1 MLVIEQY
8 ILNRNI
14 QRVPSI
20 EVDLTNPYKEINQVT
35 RESTSP
41 PSDSDEDWTTTRKE
55 ELIEAYRSNDT
66 TRRASTPHPGKRVKG
81 H

>member
-14 QRVPSI
+14 QRVLSI

-35 RESTSP
+35 RKPTSLLL
-41 PSDSDEDWTTTRKE
+41 DLDED
-55 ELIEAYRSNDT
+55 
-66 TRRASTPHPGKRVKG
+66 
-81 H
+81 